1 LIYRAKFRVLEQYL
15 FRGPGEFDPSTRGVY
30 SAASSTLLPS
40 PATVAGS
47 LATTRSYVD
56 TEQLGWID
64 AYLHVLGRD
73 IRIRGP
79 YLRRE
84 SLLVEDRV
92 HKVFLKMEDVEN
104 YCLIIKDLLER
115 DKREGAEKKLKELA
129 NSGFEPKRAQFVGVG
144 LRTRKDL
151 RKVADEEAG
160 LIYLAEFIDY
170 ISDSNFA
177 TIELDLISSNVATG
191 RYVVKFGGE
200 GRISLLE
207 VEKAESYAY
216 QVPEKA
222 KFLYT
227 ASPVLF
233 KTGKGFVEQ
242 LKEEMS
248 KIGVKKI
255 KIYGRI
261 GLLGAGY
268 SEVKGKRK
276 PIYQALLPGSVIILD
291 EKVGNTGRIYEEGI
305 GIGREIG
312 FGTVLP
318 VGGDGG

>member
-1 LIYRAKFRVLEQYL
+1 MIYRAKFRVLEQYL

-47 LATTRSYVD
+47 LAVTHPYVD
-56 TEQLGWID
+56 TESLNWVD

-73 IRIRGP
+73 VRIRGP

-84 SLLVEDRV
+84 SLLVENRV
-92 HKVFLKMEDVEN
+92 HKTFLRLEDIKN
-104 YCLIIKDLLER
+104 YCLIVRDLFEKGKGEEAER
-115 DKREGAEKKLKELA
+115 KIKELVEKVK
-129 NSGFEPKRAQFVGVG
+129 FKKVQFVGIG

-151 RKVADEEAG
+151 GKVTDEEAG

-170 ISDSNFA
+170 ISDFNFA
-177 TIELDLISSNVATG
+177 TIEFDLISSNVATG

-207 VEKAESYAY
+207 VEKAEGYAY

-222 KFLYT
+222 KFLYV
-227 ASPVLF
+227 ASSVLF
-233 KTGKGFVEQ
+233 KTGKDFVEQ
-242 LKEEMS
+242 LKEEMR
-248 KIGVKKI
+248 KMGVKDI
-255 KIYGRI
+255 KVYGRI

-268 SEVKGKRK
+268 SEVKRRRK
-276 PIYQALLPGSVIILD
+276 PIYQALLPGSVIILG
-291 EKVGNTGRIYEEGI
+291 EEVGNAMKIYEEGI
-305 GIGREIG
+305 GVGREIG

-318 VGGDGG
+318 IGGGEG